1 MPSDLDKKFRII
13 NLLRDNFKLYALTEY
28 RYLRDRKTD
37 EVLLKADDEVQVT
50 QATHERYQVNL
61 PDLYVRVQ
69 DIIIELDGPRHGNND
84 PITMNSQTNTRNDNY
99 AIGGYLEENGK
110 LIILTDADLAL
121 DDEKLIDQL
130 RVKLMR

>member
-1 MPSDLDKKFRII
+1 MPSDLEKKFRII
-13 NLLRDNFKLYALTEY
+13 NLLRDNFKLYALTEF

-61 PDLYVRVQ
+61 PDLYIKIQ
-69 DIIIELDGPRHGNND
+69 DIIIEIDGGQHGFND
-84 PITMNSQTNTRNDNY
+84 EITKNSQTNTRNDNY

-110 LIILTDADLAL
+110 LIVLTDADLVQEE
-121 DDEKLIDQL
+121 EKLIDLL